1 MKKIILLIGLLCTV
15 NSFSQ
20 NDLFIGQTRFMQKS
34 NASYFGFNSLNRI
47 GVLYNTYQFNS
58 TQNIDNKYFFGALSF
73 DEKNFSLG
81 LDFNSFR
88 IQNSGLSSNIANFT
102 YVYKV
107 QINNN
112 LFFLPAISAGLGSSA
127 FNVSS
132 LIFEDQLDRST
143 GFISTETADPLAN
156 RLLQVSYMDL
166 GASFIIHN
174 ERLLMGLSLKH
185 LNQPNVSF
193 DQGAE
198 NRKLLNVTANMAYEF
213 NLNPYDRGLLPRYTY
228 LLAYGAYTSQ
238 GSSNLMYFSQEIQL
252 AEFAFGVNQQ
262 LSFFNGLNLTQIG
275 MSAGISFDNFDFGM
289 LYNFPI
295 KNVSRTFAASVFEL
309 YLTFDFSKFRRNRRG
324 LYKRTQND
332 NYF

>member
-1 MKKIILLIGLLCTV
+1 
-15 NSFSQ
+15 
-20 NDLFIGQTRFMQKS
+20 MQKS
-34 NASYFGFNSLNRI
+34 NASYFGFNSLNRV
-47 GVLYNTYQFNS
+47 GVLYNSYQFNS

-88 IQNSGLSSNIANFT
+88 IQNSGLSSNLANFS

-112 LFFLPAISAGLGSSA
+112 LFFLPAITAGLGNSA

-143 GFISTETADPLAN
+143 GYISTETSDPLAN

-185 LNQPNVSF
+185 LNRPNVSF

-198 NRKLLNVTANMAYEF
+198 NRKKLGITANMAYEF
-213 NLNPYDRGLLPRYTY
+213 NLNPFDRGLLPRYTY
-228 LLAYGAYTSQ
+228 LLTYGAYTTQ
-238 GSSNLMYFSQEIQL
+238 GTTNLMYLSQEIQL
-252 AEFAFGVNQQ
+252 AEFAFGINQQ
-262 LSFFNGLNLTQIG
+262 LSFFNGFNLSQVG
-275 MSAGISFDNFDFGM
+275 MSAGISFDNFDFGV

-324 LYKRTQND
+324 LYKRIQND